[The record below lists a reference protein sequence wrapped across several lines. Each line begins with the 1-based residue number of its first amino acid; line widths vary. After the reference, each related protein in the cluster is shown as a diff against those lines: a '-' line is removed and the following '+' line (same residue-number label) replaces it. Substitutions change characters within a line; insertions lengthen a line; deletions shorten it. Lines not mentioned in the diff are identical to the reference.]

1 MKPVPTKHFGIGVD
15 TARYGHHVSFLDE
28 DKRTAAKALH
38 FTESA
43 DGYQTLA
50 KAIEALRQKH
60 PGCVLHIHVDAAG
73 QYAENLLQW
82 LHAQDW
88 QAIISVGQPARNKA
102 YRKAHYDKRK
112 ADPVESL
119 ACARFAVV
127 ERPPAMHRTAPE
139 FSVLRDAVAQMEA
152 SATARTALINQLHN
166 MLARAFPELAVIV
179 KDISAMAILKL
190 LQKYP
195 TAERIAAARLSSIAG
210 IPYLDNERATAIH
223 KAAKSSTASNRNV
236 TTELLI
242 KQKVESILTE
252 LTTHGELEKI
262 VENAVKELPDGG
274 HRRIRSIKGIGP
286 QTEAALIAKM
296 VTIDRFASAKALIG
310 YFGIFPEEV
319 DVSGTDK
326 HGNPKTGKATKMS
339 RKGNDLVRR
348 LLYTAAQSAVGHNPP
363 VKALFAR
370 LMAAGKD
377 YNTAIGHCM
386 AKLLRQVFAVWS
398 KDCDFDK
405 DFESRS
411 EAVETEVASPQAE
424 ESVKEENVAGH
435 NQDVP
440 QQTES
445 PSRKVVTATLGSV
458 TGKRPPINFSELR
471 QRVSMTAVLEL
482 LNWQSHSG
490 RATLRG
496 PCPVHGSTSP
506 KSKSFAVTPGKKAYI
521 CHRCGSQ
528 GNALDLWAATQ
539 NLPLFEAAWDLID
552 RLGIEAP
559 LLEKEENCPV

>member
-1 MKPVPTKHFGIGVD
+1 MNSVPTKHFGIGID
-15 TARYGHHVSFLDE
+15 TARYGHHVSFMDE
-28 DKRTAAKALH
+28 NKRTAAKALH

-43 DGYQTLA
+43 NGYKILA

-88 QAIISVGQPARNKA
+88 QAVVSVGQPARNEA
-102 YRKAHYDKRK
+102 YRKAHYNKRK
-112 ADPVESL
+112 ADPIESL

-127 ERPPAMHRTAPE
+127 ERPPAMWLPPSE
-139 FSVLRDAVAQMEA
+139 FSVLRDAVAQMESSA
-152 SATARTALINQLHN
+152 SARTALINQLHN

-179 KDISAMAILKL
+179 KDISSMSILKL

-195 TAERIAAARLSSIAG
+195 TAQRVAAARIASIKAV
-210 IPYLDNERATAIH
+210 PYLDDQR
-223 KAAKSSTASNRNV
+223 AAKIHEAAKTSTASSRNP

-242 KQKVESILTE
+242 KQKVDSILAE
-252 LTTHGELEKI
+252 LETHRKLEKI
-262 VENAVKELPDGG
+262 VEKAIKELPDGG
-274 HRRIRSIKGIGP
+274 HRRIRSIPGIGP

-296 VTIDRFASAKALIG
+296 VTIDRFRNANALIG

-326 HGNPKTGKATKMS
+326 LGHPKSAKSTRMS

-348 LLYTAAQSAVGHNPP
+348 LLYTAAQCAVKRNPA

-370 LMAAGKD
+370 LCANGKD

-405 DFESRS
+405 EFENRS
-411 EAVETEVASPQAE
+411 ELLAAEVASSEVDEAE
-424 ESVKEENVAGH
+424 KEKNVAGH
-435 NQDVP
+435 SQARK
-440 QQTES
+440 
-445 PSRKVVTATLGSV
+445 PSRKVVTATTASIIS
-458 TGKRPPINFSELR
+458 KRPPLNFSELR
-471 QRVSMTAVLEL
+471 ERVSMTAVLEL
-482 LNWQSHSG
+482 LNWSHRSG

-506 KSKSFAVTPGKKAYI
+506 KSTSFAVNPTKQAYI

-528 GNALDLWAATQ
+528 GNALDLWASTQ
-539 NLPLFEAAWDLID
+539 NLPLFDAAWDLIE

-559 LLEKEENCPV
+559 LLEKKENCPV

>member
-1 MKPVPTKHFGIGVD
+1 MNSVPTEHFGIGID
-15 TARYGHHVSFLDE
+15 TARYGHHVSFMDE
-28 DKRTAAKALH
+28 NKRTAAKALH

-43 DGYQTLA
+43 EGYQALL
-50 KAIEALRQKH
+50 KAVEALRQKH
-60 PGCVLHIHVDAAG
+60 PGSVLHIHVDAAG

-82 LHAQDW
+82 LHIQHW
-88 QAIISVGQPARNKA
+88 QAVVSVGQPARNKA

-112 ADPVESL
+112 ADPIESL

-127 ERPPAMHRTAPE
+127 ERPPAVRQPPSE

-152 SATARTALINQLHN
+152 SASARTALINQLHN

-179 KDISAMAILKL
+179 KDISSMAILKL

-195 TAERIAAARLSSIAG
+195 TAQRIAAARIASIKA
-210 IPYLDNERATAIH
+210 IPYLDDERAIAIH
-223 KAAKSSTASNRNV
+223 EAAKTSTASNRNP

-252 LTTHGELEKI
+252 LETHRELEKI
-262 VENAVKELPDGG
+262 VENAVKMLPDGS
-274 HRRIRSIKGIGP
+274 HRRIRSIPGIGP

-296 VTIDRFASAKALIG
+296 VTIDRFRSANALIG
-310 YFGIFPEEV
+310 YFGIFPEEL
-319 DVSGTDK
+319 DASGTDK
-326 HGNPKTGKATKMS
+326 MGNAKPGKSTRMS

-348 LLYTAAQSAVGHNPP
+348 LLYTAAQCAVTHNPP
-363 VKALFAR
+363 VRALYAR
-370 LMAAGKD
+370 LRANGKD

-386 AKLLRQVFAVWS
+386 AKLLRQAFALWS

-405 DFESRS
+405 EFETRS
-411 EAVETEVASPQAE
+411 EPLPVEAAPSQAQNVEKE
-424 ESVKEENVAGH
+424 ESVAGH
-435 NQDVP
+435 SQARK
-440 QQTES
+440 
-445 PSRKVVTATLGSV
+445 PSRKVVSATTRSV
-458 TGKRPPINFSELR
+458 VTKRPPLNFAELR
-471 QRVSMTAVLEL
+471 ERISMTAVLEL
-482 LNWQSHSG
+482 LNWRSQSN

-496 PCPVHGSTSP
+496 PCPVHGSTSA
-506 KSKSFAVTPGKKAYI
+506 KSKSFAVNPSKQAYI

-539 NLPLFEAAWDLID
+539 SLPLFEAAWDLIE

-559 LLEKEENCPV
+559 LLEKKENCPV